1 MILEQIHKQLLTTQI
16 LLESIVDELVE
27 SNLIDR
33 KSLDIRIQSKI
44 DSINESV
51 SELEKVLNEFEK
63 NQSDDVPI
71 NYFGPAGEA

>member
-27 SNLIDR
+27 SNIIDR

-51 SELEKVLNEFEK
+51 SELEKVLNEFEN
-63 NQSDDVPI
+63 NQSDDISI

>member
-27 SNLIDR
+27 SNIIDR

-51 SELEKVLNEFEK
+51 SELEKVLKEFE
-63 NQSDDVPI
+63 NTQSDNISI